1 MPGLSIPY
9 VFSIQIVRVE
19 LRVVIVVDVVDV
31 KPLGQKICVSLK
43 ALDPSLQDQ
52 VQLAHEGAEVFV
64 HSGQPL
70 DLVIDPADIGRLPQ
84 LEDEVSYALEFRSQP
99 RLPLKRVVQSRSHSL
114 TLDDNP
120 TFRTRLPSTRSGR

>member
-1 MPGLSIPY
+1 MPGLSILY

-84 LEDEVSYALEFRSQP
+84 VEDDVPYALEFRSQP
-99 RLPLKRVVQSRSHSL
+99 RITRKRGVQSRSHDRTPDGSP
-114 TLDDNP
+114 TLK
-120 TFRTRLPSTRSGR
+120 TRLPSIRSGR